1 MSSKIGWLPRN
12 HETLLNQANVTV
24 KYLTVPVLERVGIS
38 GAALSWYNTVFIPK
52 HTVLTAAFEDW
63 RNPGERTAVKITALN
78 DAEKNFTTVYRQL
91 YTGYL
96 KSNPLVT
103 DEDLV
108 SMGLPKRSSGGK
120 TPPTPP
126 TSVIEAT
133 ADTSKIGIVG
143 ISFRDKNEKGTAKPK
158 GVHGAEI
165 AWAILDAPP
174 VDWSSLVHSAFD
186 TRTPV
191 QLVFSGAERGKTL
204 YFALRWENTKGE
216 KGPWS
221 EIYNAIIP

>member
-1 MSSKIGWLPRN
+1 
-12 HETLLNQANVTV
+12 
-24 KYLTVPVLERVGIS
+24 
-38 GAALSWYNTVFIPK
+38 
-52 HTVLTAAFEDW
+52 
-63 RNPGERTAVKITALN
+63 
-78 DAEKNFTTVYRQL
+78 VYRQL

-96 KSNPLVT
+96 KGNPLVT

-108 SMGLPKRSSGGK
+108 SMGLPKHSSGGK
-120 TPPTPP
+120 TPPPPP

-143 ISFRDKNEKGTAKPK
+143 INFRDKNEKGTAKPK

-165 AWAILDAPP
+165 AWAILEVPP
-174 VDWSSLVHSAFD
+174 TDWSNLVHSSFD
-186 TRTPV
+186 TRTPA

-204 YFALRWENTKGE
+204 YFALRWENTKGD